1 MANQSQVAELQ
12 AIDALYQED
21 EEVTLLLPDC
31 ASAAP
36 QSRGSDHDGQQVR
49 LEAWMSLKSGEQNR
63 VIDLQVRI
71 WLPSGYLSEEASE
84 HCPPC
89 FELASGCLSKDA
101 LRLLRE
107 ELERLSLEDADSPI
121 VLTWLEWLRSEAVT
135 LLDAQG
141 LLEHEVRQARPC
153 SRPEACANCAASIA
167 KDATFCMCRGECPH
181 ALCSKCGSMA
191 AQVYEAAGLTPQ
203 CPLPQCQGELPEGVS
218 STCELWSEVS
228 NRIFGTPFKDKI
240 VFCPKCEDRGMD
252 HPILMQDRCACF
264 NCWWLFCGI
273 CRSPWHPGESCFE
286 DESRVMRMTKR
297 RPRLSQEL
305 AEKAAMS
312 MDNIA
317 ASTRKKAEELADMLK
332 ERSDDFAWMR
342 QSFLAIHQSS
352 IEWGLGAVFGP
363 DFDRRTVPLG
373 SNVITQ
379 FMNSIQEMPL
389 AEIRPAFHGT
399 NIANY
404 DSIYQ
409 RGLLVPGQGNEL
421 TILHGAV
428 HGSGVY
434 TANVDAAWLSK
445 G

>member
-1 MANQSQVAELQ
+1 
-12 AIDALYQED
+12 
-21 EEVTLLLPDC
+21 
-31 ASAAP
+31 
-36 QSRGSDHDGQQVR
+36 
-49 LEAWMSLKSGEQNR
+49 
-63 VIDLQVRI
+63 
-71 WLPSGYLSEEASE
+71 
-84 HCPPC
+84 
-89 FELASGCLSKDA
+89 
-101 LRLLRE
+101 
-107 ELERLSLEDADSPI
+107 
-121 VLTWLEWLRSEAVT
+121 
-135 LLDAQG
+135 
-141 LLEHEVRQARPC
+141 
-153 SRPEACANCAASIA
+153 
-167 KDATFCMCRGECPH
+167 
-181 ALCSKCGSMA
+181 
-191 AQVYEAAGLTPQ
+191 
-203 CPLPQCQGELPEGVS
+203 
-218 STCELWSEVS
+218 
-228 NRIFGTPFKDKI
+228 
-240 VFCPKCEDRGMD
+240 
-252 HPILMQDRCACF
+252 
-264 NCWWLFCGI
+264 
-273 CRSPWHPGESCFE
+273 
-286 DESRVMRMTKR
+286 
-297 RPRLSQEL
+297 
-305 AEKAAMS
+305 MS